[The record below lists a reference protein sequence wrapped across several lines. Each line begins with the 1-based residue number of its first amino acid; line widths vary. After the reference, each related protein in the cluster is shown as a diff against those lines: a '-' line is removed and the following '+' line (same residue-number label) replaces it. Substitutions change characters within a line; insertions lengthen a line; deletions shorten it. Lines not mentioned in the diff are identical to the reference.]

1 MALSIPIISS
11 YDGDG
16 VSKAIKSFQ
25 QLETNSEKAQFA
37 IKKAAVPAAAAIG
50 ALTVALSDAVSAAIA
65 DTAAQEKLAG
75 QLARTT
81 GATDAQIKANEDW
94 ISTQGKLLG
103 YTDDQLR
110 PALSKLATQTHD
122 LTKAQEGVSI
132 AMDVA
137 TATGKPLETVTAA
150 LEKAY
155 GGNLNALKKL
165 SPELGD
171 MIKSGATLDEVM
183 GVLSKTFGG
192 AASEAANTTAG
203 KFKLMKISLDETKES
218 IGASL
223 LPVVE
228 AVLPYLQGMAD
239 WASKNPGVF
248 TVIAGTIGAIAVSIL
263 AVNTAMALNPFGLI
277 AVGIG
282 LLVTGIGIAYT
293 KFEGFRS
300 LVRNVVNG
308 LSDYFEFMANSW
320 IKATNVLITAMNLI
334 SPFKDIPKIG
344 AVSFGKIGAEPTG
357 GGFTS
362 TAQAEAA
369 MFGGK
374 GGSSGVSAAAPTP
387 IMSAPSAGGSAKL
400 PNGTFIATRDYY
412 MNPPIMDNTSGNA
425 GGFEQAGIGG
435 IGPFANLTINVDG
448 GDPNA
453 VVQALQDYV
462 RANGPVPVNTRAM

>member
-1 MALSIPIISS
+1 MALAIPIISS
-11 YDGDG
+11 FDGDG

-37 IKKAAVPAAAAIG
+37 IKKAAIPAAAAVG
-50 ALTVALSDAVSAAIA
+50 ALTVALGDAVKAAID

-75 QLARTT
+75 QLVRTT

-122 LTKAQEGVSI
+122 LTKAQEGVAL
-132 AMDVA
+132 AMDIA
-137 TATGKPLETVTAA
+137 TATGKPLETVTSA

-155 GGNLNALKKL
+155 GGNEKALAKL
-165 SPELGD
+165 SPELKD
-171 MIKSGATLDEVM
+171 MIKSGMSLDEVM
-183 GVLSKTFGG
+183 GVLSTTFGG

-203 KFKLMKISLDETKES
+203 KFKLMKISIDETKES

-223 LPVVE
+223 MPVVE
-228 AVLPYLQGMAD
+228 AVLPYLESMAK
-239 WASKNPGVF
+239 WAQDNPGVF
-248 TVIAGTIGAIAVSIL
+248 TIIAGTIGAIAVSIL

-300 LVRNVVNG
+300 LVRTVVNG

-344 AVSFGKIGAEPTG
+344 AVSFGKIGAEPTK

-369 MFGGK
+369 MFSAGG
-374 GGSSGVSAAAPTP
+374 GGGGGGGGTTTIIPTSIIP
-387 IMSAPSAGGSAKL
+387 TALGGSAKTV
-400 PNGTFIATRDYY
+400 NAATPEPVFTD
-412 MNPPIMDNTSGNA
+412 MG
-425 GGFEQAGIGG
+425 QALASDFSQTGIGG
-435 IGPFANLTINVDG
+435 LQGFGDIIFNVNG

-453 VVQALQDYV
+453 VVDALRDFM
-462 RANGPVPVNTRAM
+462 RNNGSVPIVTAGIY

>member
-1 MALSIPIISS
+1 MALAIPIISS
-11 YDGDG
+11 FDGDG

-37 IKKAAVPAAAAIG
+37 IKKAAIPAAAAVG
-50 ALTVALSDAVSAAIA
+50 ALTVALGDAVKAAID

-122 LTKAQEGVSI
+122 LTKAQEGVAL
-132 AMDVA
+132 AMDIA
-137 TATGKPLETVTAA
+137 TATGKPLETVTSA

-155 GGNLNALKKL
+155 GGNEKALAKL
-165 SPELGD
+165 SPELKD
-171 MIKSGATLDEVM
+171 MIKSGMSLDEVM
-183 GVLSKTFGG
+183 GVLSETFGG

-203 KFKLMKISLDETKES
+203 KFKLMKISIDETKES

-223 LPVVE
+223 MPVVE
-228 AVLPYLQGMAD
+228 AVLPYLQSMAK
-239 WASKNPGVF
+239 WAQDNPGVF
-248 TVIAGTIGAIAVSIL
+248 TIIAGTIGAIAVSIL

-300 LVRNVVNG
+300 LVRTVVNG

-374 GGSSGVSAAAPTP
+374 GGSGGVSAAAPTP
-387 IMSAPSAGGSAKL
+387 ITSAPSAGGSAKL

-412 MNPPIMDNTSGNA
+412 VDAPIIDNIDGNA
-425 GGFEQAGIGG
+425 GGFANAGIGG

>member
-1 MALSIPIISS
+1 MALAIPIISS
-11 YDGDG
+11 FDGDG

-50 ALTVALSDAVSAAIA
+50 ALTVALGDAVSAAIA

-122 LTKAQEGVSI
+122 LTEAQKGVSL
-132 AMDVA
+132 AMDIA
-137 TATGKPLETVTAA
+137 TATGKPLEAVTTA

-155 GGNLNALKKL
+155 GGNMGALKKL
-165 SPELGD
+165 SPE
-171 MIKSGATLDEVM
+171 IGAMVKGGMDLDGVM

-192 AASEAANTTAG
+192 AASDAAETTAG
-203 KFKLMKISLDETKES
+203 KFARMKIALDETKES

-223 LPVVE
+223 MPAVE
-228 AVLPYLQGMAD
+228 KVLPYLQGMAD
-239 WASKNPGVF
+239 WAQKNPGVF
-248 TVIAGTIGAIAVSIL
+248 TVIAGTIGAVALSIL
-263 AVNTAMALNPFGLI
+263 AVNAAMALNPFGLI

-293 KFEGFRS
+293 KFDGFRS
-300 LVRNVVNG
+300 LVKTVVNG
-308 LSDYFEFMANSW
+308 LSDYFEFMANAW
-320 IKATNVLITAMNLI
+320 IKVTNVLIAGLNLI
-334 SPFKDIPKIG
+334 SPFKDIPKLG
-344 AVSFGKIGAEPTG
+344 NVSFGHIGPDAAPYT
-357 GGFTS
+357 
-362 TAQAEAA
+362 TAAQGDAA
-369 MFGGK
+369 MFGGGNTGK
-374 GGSSGVSAAAPTP
+374 VSAAAPTP
-387 IMSAPSAGGSAKL
+387 IASAPSIGGSSSKY
-400 PNGTFIATRDYY
+400 GMTSTFISKTNQN
-412 MNPPIMDNTSGNA
+412 MEPPLTPYVNQGDTSGGFAFA
-425 GGFEQAGIGG
+425 GLPSI
-435 IGPFANLTINVDG
+435 TVNVDG

-453 VVQALQDYV
+453 IVQALQDYV
-462 RANGPVPVNTRAM
+462 RQNGPVPVNTRAM

>member
-1 MALSIPIISS
+1 LS
-11 YDGDG
+11 
-16 VSKAIKSFQ
+16 
-25 QLETNSEKAQFA
+25 E
-37 IKKAAVPAAAAIG
+37 
-50 ALTVALSDAVSAAIA
+50 
-65 DTAAQEKLAG
+65 
-75 QLARTT
+75 
-81 GATDAQIKANEDW
+81 
-94 ISTQGKLLG
+94 
-103 YTDDQLR
+103 
-110 PALSKLATQTHD
+110 
-122 LTKAQEGVSI
+122 
-132 AMDVA
+132 
-137 TATGKPLETVTAA
+137 
-150 LEKAY
+150 
-155 GGNLNALKKL
+155 
-165 SPELGD
+165 
-171 MIKSGATLDEVM
+171 
-183 GVLSKTFGG
+183 TFGG
-192 AASEAANTTAG
+192 AAAEAADTTAG

-248 TVIAGTIGAIAVSIL
+248 TIIAGTIGAIAVSIL

-293 KFEGFRS
+293 KFEGFRN
-300 LVRNVVNG
+300 LVRIVVNG
-308 LSDYFEFMANSW
+308 LSDYFEFMANSF
-320 IKATNVLITAMNLI
+320 IKATNILITAMNLI

-344 AVSFGKIGAEPTG
+344 AVSFGKIGAEPTAG

-369 MFGGK
+369 LFGGK
-374 GGSSGVSAAAPTP
+374 GGGGGGGGGVSAAAPTP
-387 IMSAPSAGGSAKL
+387 IASAGAGGSSS
-400 PNGTFIATRDYY
+400 GGFGRFGGFTATRDYY
-412 MNPPIMDNTSGNA
+412 MDAPIIDNVDGNA
-425 GGFEQAGIGG
+425 GGFANAGIGG

>member
-1 MALSIPIISS
+1 MALAIPIISS
-11 YDGDG
+11 FDGDG

-37 IKKAAVPAAAAIG
+37 IKKAAIPAAAAVG
-50 ALTVALSDAVSAAIA
+50 ALTVALGDAVKAAID

-75 QLARTT
+75 QLVRTT

-122 LTKAQEGVSI
+122 LTKAQEGVAL
-132 AMDVA
+132 AMDIA
-137 TATGKPLETVTAA
+137 TATGKPLETVTSA

-155 GGNLNALKKL
+155 GGNEKALAKL
-165 SPELGD
+165 SPELKD
-171 MIKSGATLDEVM
+171 MIKSGMSLDEVM
-183 GVLSKTFGG
+183 GVLSETFGG

-203 KFKLMKISLDETKES
+203 KFKLMKISIDETKES

-223 LPVVE
+223 MPVVE
-228 AVLPYLQGMAD
+228 AVLPYLQSMAK
-239 WASKNPGVF
+239 WAQDNPGVF
-248 TVIAGTIGAIAVSIL
+248 TIIAGTIGAIAVSIL

-300 LVRNVVNG
+300 LVRTVVNG

-344 AVSFGKIGAEPTG
+344 AVSFGKIGAEPTK

-369 MFGGK
+369 MFSAGG
-374 GGSSGVSAAAPTP
+374 GGGGGGVDTTTIIPTSLIP
-387 IMSAPSAGGSAKL
+387 TALGGSAKTVNAST
-400 PNGTFIATRDYY
+400 PE
-412 MNPPIMDNTSGNA
+412 PIFTDMG
-425 GGFEQAGIGG
+425 QALASDFSQTGIGG
-435 IGPFANLTINVDG
+435 IQGLGDVIFNING

-453 VVQALQDYV
+453 VVDALRDFM
-462 RANGPVPVNTRAM
+462 RNNGSVPIVTAGIY

>member
-1 MALSIPIISS
+1 
-11 YDGDG
+11 
-16 VSKAIKSFQ
+16 
-25 QLETNSEKAQFA
+25 
-37 IKKAAVPAAAAIG
+37 
-50 ALTVALSDAVSAAIA
+50 
-65 DTAAQEKLAG
+65 
-75 QLARTT
+75 
-81 GATDAQIKANEDW
+81 
-94 ISTQGKLLG
+94 
-103 YTDDQLR
+103 
-110 PALSKLATQTHD
+110 
-122 LTKAQEGVSI
+122 
-132 AMDVA
+132 MDVA

-203 KFKLMKISLDETKES
+203 KFELMKISLDETKES

-344 AVSFGKIGAEPTG
+344 AVSFGKIGAEPTSG
-357 GGFTS
+357 GSFTS
-362 TAQAEAA
+362 ARQAEEA

-374 GGSSGVSAAAPTP
+374 GGSGGGGIETIVPTP
-387 IMSAPSAGGSAKL
+387 IPAAGVGKGSGGIRDG
-400 PNGTFIATRDYY
+400 GTIYL
-412 MNPPIMDNTSGNA
+412 NPPIMDNTSGNA
-425 GGFEQAGIGG
+425 GGCEQAGIGG
-435 IGPFANLTINVDG
+435 IGPFANLTVNVNG

-453 VVQALQDYV
+453 VVDALRDFM
-462 RANGPVPVNTRAM
+462 RNNGSIPIVTAGIY